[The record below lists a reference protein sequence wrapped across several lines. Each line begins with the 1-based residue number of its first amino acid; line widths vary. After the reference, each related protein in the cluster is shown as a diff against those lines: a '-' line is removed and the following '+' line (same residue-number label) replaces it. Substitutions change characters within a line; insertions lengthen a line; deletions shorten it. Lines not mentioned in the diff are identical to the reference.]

1 VAQTPN
7 WAARPLIFKPAGLP
21 QLPDIEYDYAHVPT
35 IWRFSQSR
43 KFIRGLMGPFGSGK
57 SSGCVIEIPQWAA
70 RQPVMDG
77 VRRSRYAVVR
87 NTYRQLSDTSIRTW
101 LDWLPDGQ
109 FGTYAKSDHNY
120 FLKMPLDDGTVV
132 ESEILFRALDRPEH
146 VSNLLSLDLT
156 GAWGNE
162 ARELPWAVI
171 KALQGRVGR
180 YPAVRNGGCVD
191 PGLILDTNAPPD
203 DSWWYKLF
211 EVDRPDN
218 AEIFKQPSG
227 RSAEA
232 ENLANLPP
240 DYYTNQMK
248 GADEDYIRVY
258 VDGLYGYV
266 KDGKP
271 VFPEYSD
278 ALHCLE
284 VEPVKGVTIKR
295 GWDFGLTPACVFTQV
310 LPDGRWIAFEEICG
324 EDIGI
329 STFADSVLQV
339 STQRFHG
346 HTFEDYGDPA
356 GEQRSAMTA
365 DKAEKTC
372 FDILKGKGIPI
383 RIGEQNLVSR
393 LESVRKPLNTL
404 REGKPQFQLH
414 PRCAM
419 LRKGF
424 LGRYQYRRV
433 KIAGSSERYHDEP
446 EKNEY
451 SHPHD
456 ALQYVATRIFGDVVR
471 GWEEQR
477 KRWSERIKYPDRLR
491 NIV

>member
-1 VAQTPN
+1 V
-7 WAARPLIFKPAGLP
+7 
-21 QLPDIEYDYAHVPT
+21 PDIEYDYAHVPT

-57 SSGCVIEIPQWAA
+57 SSGCVIELAQWAA
-70 RQPVMDG
+70 RQPDIDG
-77 VRRSRYAVVR
+77 VRRSRFAVVR
-87 NTYRQLSDTSIRTW
+87 NTYRQLSDTSIKTW

-109 FGTYAKSDHNY
+109 FGAYAKSDHTY
-120 FLKMPLDDGTVV
+120 FLRMPLEDGTVA

-146 VSNLLSLDLT
+146 VSNLLSLELT
-156 GAWGNE
+156 GSWVNE
-162 ARELPWAVI
+162 AREVPWAVI

-180 YPAVRNGGCVD
+180 FPAVRDGGCAD
-191 PGLILDTNAPPD
+191 AGIILDTNPADD

-211 EVDRPDN
+211 EVNRPDN
-218 AEIFKQPSG
+218 CEIFKQPSG

-232 ENLANLPP
+232 ENLPNLPR
-240 DYYTNQMK
+240 DYYANQMK
-248 GADEDYIRVY
+248 GADEDYVRVY
-258 VDGLYGYV
+258 IDGLYGYV

-271 VFPEYSD
+271 VFPEYND
-278 ALHCLE
+278 GLHCAE

-295 GWDFGLTPACVFTQV
+295 GWDFGLMPACVFTQM
-310 LPDGRWIAFEEICG
+310 LPQGRWIVFEEICG
-324 EDIGI
+324 EDTGI
-329 STFADSVLQV
+329 STFADGVLQL
-339 STQRFHG
+339 SAQRFPG
-346 HTFEDYGDPA
+346 YTFEDYGDPA

-383 RIGEQNLVSR
+383 RTGEQNLVSR

-414 PRCAM
+414 PRCTM

-433 KIAGSSERYHDEP
+433 KISGSGERYHDEP

-456 ALQYVATRIFGDVVR
+456 ALQYVATKIFGDVVR
-471 GWEEQR
+471 GREKQFR
-477 KRWSERIKYPDRLR
+477 KIQYPKLSG
-491 NIV
+491 IV